1 MKLTAD
7 TATKPAAKQQ
17 VLLLCEGAMMTAL
30 ALILSYFKIQFL
42 QAGSINFC
50 MVPIILF
57 AVRWGLGP
65 GLLVGAAFG
74 TLKFFWA
81 EGFAINIWSFLLDYS
96 VAYMFVGMAGLLRGR
111 RHGLPL
117 GCLAGCFGRFLIHF
131 ISGLTIYRI
140 LIPTELFGVMFESPV
155 LFSIGYNGSYM
166 LPSTIGCFLVCLLL
180 EKPLAKYLPVRNR
193 T

>member
-1 MKLTAD
+1 MRST
-7 TATKPAAKQQ
+7 TKTPSRLA
-17 VLLLCEGAMMTAL
+17 VLRLCEGAMMTAL
-30 ALILSYFKIQFL
+30 SLILSYFKIQFL

-50 MVPIILF
+50 MVPLILY

-193 T
+193 A